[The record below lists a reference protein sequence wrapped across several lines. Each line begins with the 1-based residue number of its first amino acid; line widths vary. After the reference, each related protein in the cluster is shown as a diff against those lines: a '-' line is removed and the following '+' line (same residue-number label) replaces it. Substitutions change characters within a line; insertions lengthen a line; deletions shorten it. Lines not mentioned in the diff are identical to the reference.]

1 MERREVVNLVIIR
14 LKDITS
20 EISKQKQIEMP
31 EVLDESTR
39 LIGKKAVLDSLGLV
53 NLIISVE
60 QEINDSN
67 GISITI
73 TDERAMSMEKSPFKS
88 VATLADYICLL
99 IDEQKL
105 PVSAFSNPG

>member
-1 MERREVVNLVIIR
+1 MERKEVVDLVLMR
-14 LKDITS
+14 LRDITS
-20 EISKQKQIEMP
+20 EVSKQKQIEMP
-31 EVLDESTR
+31 AVLDESTR

-67 GISITI
+67 GLSITI
-73 TDERAMSMEKSPFKS
+73 ADDRAMSMEKSPFKS

-99 IDEQKL
+99 IDEQNQ
-105 PVSAFSNPG
+105 PISAASNPA